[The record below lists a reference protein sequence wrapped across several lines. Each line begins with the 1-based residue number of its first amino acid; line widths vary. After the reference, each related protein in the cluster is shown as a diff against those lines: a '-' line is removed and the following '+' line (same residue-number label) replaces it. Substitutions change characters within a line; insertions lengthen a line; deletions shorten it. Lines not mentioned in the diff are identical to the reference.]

1 MIYNKRAKQKNER
14 GKIMIKV
21 QIDETTLLD
30 LFMDRLEYWTT
41 DNDVLSLY
49 EDYLKTLID
58 CGAFEDS
65 ELNINNFID
74 NLYVND
80 APIMDK
86 EELEAKKI
94 DIDDA
99 DKMADFLKLSKE
111 EFLQS
116 YSYLTEFEYDE
127 TRNQFNNS
135 KAEILAD
142 LMRTAEN
149 LLLEESNDRP
159 TGCEVTGEQLKVIVA
174 NYALNNLATSEY
186 KDFED
191 ICGSMGC

>member
-1 MIYNKRAKQKNER
+1 MELKNSEFTVEIYKEDDITYLYIGSENGSGCKYEVNS
-14 GKIMIKV
+14 
-21 QIDETTLLD
+21 LD
-30 LFMDRLEYWTT
+30 
-41 DNDVLSLY
+41 DVMTEMKGYIESY
-49 EDYLKTLID
+49 CCIE
-58 CGAFEDS
+58 S
-65 ELNINNFID
+65 SFID
-74 NLYVND
+74 DV
-80 APIMDK
+80 
-86 EELEAKKI
+86 
-94 DIDDA
+94 
-99 DKMADFLKLSKE
+99 DKMADFLELSKE

-159 TGCEVTGEQLKVIVA
+159 TDCEVTGEQLKVIVA
-174 NYALNNLATSEY
+174 NYALNNLTTSEY

-191 ICGSMGC
+191 ICESMGC